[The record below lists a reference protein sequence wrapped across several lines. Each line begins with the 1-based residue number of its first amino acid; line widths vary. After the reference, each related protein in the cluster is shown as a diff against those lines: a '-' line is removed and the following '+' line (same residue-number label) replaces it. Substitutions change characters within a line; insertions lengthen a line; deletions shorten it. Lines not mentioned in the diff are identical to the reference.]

1 MSTSIYTDH
10 FCNLCNSRATYL
22 SNKNRYWCS
31 RNPSSCPGVKEIR
44 KQKSLEKYGTDNPS
58 KSKVIKDKISA
69 INAGLADQA
78 KIQRKNTCL
87 EKYSVETVMEVEQ
100 FRNNCSVSHLA
111 RTNEQISSA
120 NLLRENSCSE
130 KYGKS
135 HIGKVTEIRSKIK
148 ETHIERYGKHF
159 NNRPAAEITCL
170 EKYGVANPAQDSLI
184 IAKIR
189 KNQYKSKLY
198 TFPSGKEVCVQGYE
212 PRAIDQLLLHYTED
226 EIVVET
232 AQIPRIE
239 YLGIDKKTHYYFP
252 DIFIPK
258 ENLIIE
264 VKSIW
269 TYEQDKK
276 TVLLKEQAC
285 IAAGFNYKFII
296 Y

>member
-44 KQKSLEKYGTDNPS
+44 KQKSLEKYGTDNPP

-69 INAGLADQA
+69 INAGLADRA
-78 KIQRKNTCL
+78 KIQ
-87 EKYSVETVMEVEQ
+87 
-100 FRNNCSVSHLA
+100 
-111 RTNEQISSA
+111 
-120 NLLRENSCSE
+120 
-130 KYGKS
+130 
-135 HIGKVTEIRSKIK
+135 
-148 ETHIERYGKHF
+148 
-159 NNRPAAEITCL
+159 
-170 EKYGVANPAQDSLI
+170 
-184 IAKIR
+184 R

-198 TFPSGKEVCVQGYE
+198 TFPSGREVCVQGYE

-239 YLGIDKKTHYYFP
+239 HLGIDKKTHYYFP